1 MIIQL
6 FTSKMFEFFLLIK
19 KSFKKPK
26 QDRIKHS
33 SYQIKT
39 ARKLRSPGCY
49 LFIVASNPLWISSP
63 HYDKL

>member
-6 FTSKMFEFFLLIK
+6 FTTKMIEFFCLIK

-26 QDRIKHS
+26 QDRMEHN

-49 LFIVASNPLWISSP
+49 LFIAASNPLRISCP